1 MLRSPLFTIFTM
13 DGTSSRD
20 SWKDRRSDGDRPD
33 RSRQRSMWRQDCRMY
48 ATASCWSRR
57 SRLAHFIA
65 RSIWSEAT
73 SSTKRT
79 AGWLSGKQITEDDA
93 SSK

>member
-1 MLRSPLFTIFTM
+1 
-13 DGTSSRD
+13 
-20 SWKDRRSDGDRPD
+20 
-33 RSRQRSMWRQDCRMY
+33 MWRQDCRMY

-93 SSK
+93 SSRCPLKSARSAHGPAGSVYTGGSSGLEAEARIT